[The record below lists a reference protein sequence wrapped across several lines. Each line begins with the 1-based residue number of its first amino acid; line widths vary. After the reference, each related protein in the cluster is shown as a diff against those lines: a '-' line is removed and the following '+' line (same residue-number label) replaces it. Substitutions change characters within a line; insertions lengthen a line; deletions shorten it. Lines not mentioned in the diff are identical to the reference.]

1 MKDWVKPGIYNGLQ
15 KISIPLFGV
24 LSTALL
30 AHEVLTKAEMGVWV
44 NFLAITSFAEMF
56 RSGIVRTSLI
66 RFINY
71 ARKERHAHI
80 MSAGFFLNV
89 AITLVAILLLFF
101 FSGKIEMLLKS
112 PGLASMLHLY
122 LIALFVLIFF
132 SHLEWLMYAH
142 LNFRSLFFTYL
153 VRQGSTLLGILIWY
167 LINKDV
173 SLNDMVIIYTG
184 GLILGTITGYLLTS
198 DIFEHKL
205 KYSRFWL
212 LKLWNFGKY
221 VFGTNLSTLIF
232 RSSDQF
238 LLSNLTN
245 NPGIVASQNT
255 SMRVINI
262 ADIPSQVVGDILY
275 PRSSGLRVDK
285 DRSTVKYYY
294 ERAVGATLSFIL
306 PFILFTLIFPKL
318 IILVIAGSKYLDA
331 IPYLRL
337 AALSTFFLAFLKQW
351 GVIIDSTGR
360 PQLNFIILVLMSILQ
375 VTFCFLLIPKYQL
388 MGAAYALIITHI
400 LGFAITQVL
409 LNRFFKINF
418 INCLKY
424 TLNFYPELFRIATS
438 RLPFFKK

>member
-285 DRSTVKYYY
+285 DQSTVKYYY